1 MSKFILLLCV
11 IFTSE
16 LTAFG
21 QDYWIPR
28 DTVNG
33 APKSAASAFVMEN
46 RAYLVAGTDDFEYK
60 RKMYSYRA
68 DQNDWDNEVSLGGD
82 GGDGLARVGAT
93 SFSLQH
99 EGQTKG
105 YVALGQ
111 TQTIAFMNDLWEYD
125 RSTEAWTQKA
135 NFTGAPRREAVS
147 FVVGNQAY
155 VGTGNSANG
164 FLKDFYAYDPTT
176 NSWSQ
181 ISDFAG
187 TARRAAVGFSMENY
201 GFIGTGDDGTLRND
215 FWMYN
220 PQTDQWIQK
229 ANFPGGARSG
239 ACGWAAFP
247 VCYLG
252 TGQDANYT
260 YHRDLWEYNY
270 FLNNWTQRADLPGPG
285 RKNAVAFYLDGWGYI
300 GTGYNNGTFYDD
312 LWAYSGTAAIA
323 EQQALALKVFPN
335 PTSDFIAM
343 DVQTNDANVSLYN
356 QLGQKMV
363 VSVQKTGSKLSVD
376 VRQLPAGLYYLQ
388 INGDKQQQSATFV
401 KCNGSF

>member
-1 MSKFILLLCV
+1 MIQRTAFLFILMLSSSNL
-11 IFTSE
+11 F
-16 LTAFG
+16 A
-21 QDYWIPR
+21 QDYWLQK

-33 APKSAASAFVMEN
+33 PPKASASSFVMEN
-46 RAYLVAGTDDFEYK
+46 RAYVLAGTDDFEYK

-68 DQNDWDNEVSLGGD
+68 DQNDWDDEVSIGGD

-93 SFSLQH
+93 AFSLTLN
-99 EGQTKG
+99 GQAKG

-147 FVVGNQAY
+147 FVIDNIAY
-155 VGTGNSANG
+155 VGTGNSATG
-164 FLKDFYAYDPTT
+164 LKKDFYTYDPSS
-176 NSWSQ
+176 NSWEQ
-181 ISDFAG
+181 ISDFEG
-187 TARRAAVGFSMENY
+187 TARRAAVAFSMDAF
-201 GFIGTGDDGTLRND
+201 GFLGTGDDGTLRHD

-229 ANFPGGARSG
+229 ANFPGAARSG

-252 TGQDANYT
+252 TGEDASHTFHN
-260 YHRDLWEYNY
+260 DLWEYNY
-270 FLNNWTQRADLPGPG
+270 YLNSWTQRADLPGPG

-312 LWAYSGTAAIA
+312 LWAYSGTASLAD
-323 EQQALALKVFPN
+323 QQALALQIFPN
-335 PTSDFIAM
+335 PTTDFISIQESAEGLNYEIVNSM
-343 DVQTNDANVSLYN
+343 
-356 QLGQKMV
+356 GQNMITTH
-363 VSVQKTGSKLSVD
+363 QKSGVNSMID
-376 VRQLPAGLYYLQ
+376 VRDLPSGTYFLR
-388 INGDKQQQSATFV
+388 IKVGERVQSATFV
-401 KCNGSF
+401 KCNGS

>member
-1 MSKFILLLCV
+1 MRKFILLFLV
-11 IFTSE
+11 IAALKHS
-16 LTAFG
+16 AFG
-21 QDYWIPR
+21 QDYWLPK

-33 APKSAASAFVMEN
+33 SPKSAATSFVIEN
-46 RAYLVAGTDDFEYK
+46 RAYLVTGTDDFEYK

-68 DQNDWDNEVSLGGD
+68 DQNDWDDEVSLGGD
-82 GGDGLARVGAT
+82 GGDGLGRVGAI

-147 FVVGNQAY
+147 FVIANKAY
-155 VGTGNSANG
+155 VGTGNSATG
-164 FLKDFYAYDPTT
+164 FKKDFFTYDPSS
-176 NSWSQ
+176 NSWEQ
-181 ISDFAG
+181 ITDFAG
-187 TARRAAVGFSMENY
+187 TPRRAAVAFSMENY
-201 GFIGTGDDGTLRND
+201 GFIGTGDDGTLCKD

-220 PQTDQWIQK
+220 PQTELWIQK
-229 ANFPGGARSG
+229 ANVPGAARSG

-260 YHRDLWEYNY
+260 YLNDLWEYNY

-285 RKNAVAFYLDGWGYI
+285 RKNAVAFYLDGWGFI
-300 GTGYNNGTFYDD
+300 GTGYNNGAFYDD

-323 EQQALALKVFPN
+323 EQAIPDIEVFPN
-335 PTSDFIAM
+335 PTADYIALTTTLS
-343 DVQTNDANVSLYN
+343 QENISIFN
-356 QLGQKMV
+356 QQGQKMIFTHE
-363 VSVQKTGSKLSVD
+363 KLGSKLVLD
-376 VRQLPAGLYYLQ
+376 VRHFPEGLYYLQ
-388 INGDKQQQSATFV
+388 SNGTQLQQSTTFV
-401 KCNGSF
+401 KCNGSL